1 MARSRKKGADRQ
13 KLTGREVRRYVLL
26 LLAPCV
32 IFFVAVAVLVADA
45 LPEDFFQGTGSKK
58 SVPQVSSETG
68 EETAEPE
75 PEPEP
80 DTKQY
85 IQDFGGSILSQ
96 DTVPEINQLMEQY
109 FLSISECD
117 MPTFLHLFT
126 SQDTGGEEQFRRQFE
141 QQSAYIDGY
150 QNISCYTAPGLSE
163 GDYMVYVSY
172 EIRYKGVETPAPS
185 LVYVYAARCE
195 DGQYRIYDG
204 EMTKE
209 LAAFQERIF
218 VNEDVRLLIHQID
231 RKLEEAAA
239 ADPALRERMDFMKNG
254 PDYMQD

>member
-26 LLAPCV
+26 LLVPCV
-32 IFFVAVAVLVADA
+32 IFFVAIAVLVADA
-45 LPEDFFQGTGSKK
+45 LPEDFFQGTGSGTGGTP
-58 SVPQVSSETG
+58 VLTETEEETG
-68 EETAEPE
+68 A

-80 DTKQY
+80 DTKEY
-85 IQDFGGSILSQ
+85 ILDFGGSILSQ

-109 FLSISECD
+109 FLSILECD

-126 SQDTGGEEQFRRQFE
+126 SQDTSGEERFKRQFE

-172 EIRYKGVETPAPS
+172 EIHYTGVETAAPS
-185 LVYVYAARCE
+185 LVYVYAERCG

-204 EMTKE
+204 EMTEE
-209 LAAFQERIF
+209 LAAFQERMF
-218 VNEDVRLLIHQID
+218 ANEDVRLLIHQID
-231 RKLEEAAA
+231 RRLEEAAA
-239 ADPALRERMDFMKNG
+239 ADPALRERMDFMKKG

>member
-13 KLTGREVRRYVLL
+13 MLTGREVRRYVLL
-26 LLAPCV
+26 LLVPCV
-32 IFFVAVAVLVADA
+32 IFFVAIAVLVADA
-45 LPEDFFQGTGSKK
+45 LPEDFFQGTGS
-58 SVPQVSSETG
+58 ETG
-68 EETAEPE
+68 GTPVLTETEGETA
-75 PEPEP
+75 EPEP

-126 SQDTGGEEQFRRQFE
+126 SQDTSGEERFKQQFE

-150 QNISCYTAPGLSE
+150 QNISCYTVPGLSE
-163 GDYMVYVSY
+163 DDYMVYVYY
-172 EIRYKGVETPAPS
+172 EIRYTGVETPAPS
-185 LVYVYAARCE
+185 LVYVYAVRCE

-204 EMTKE
+204 EMTEE
-209 LAAFQERIF
+209 LAAFQEQIF
-218 VNEDVRLLIHQID
+218 ANEDVRLLIHQID
-231 RKLEEAAA
+231 RRLEEAAA
-239 ADPALRERMDFMKNG
+239 ADPALQERMDFMKKG